1 MISSLPSP
9 DFHVEEGCDPV
20 HALRRATQSLHHMLD
35 QQLPLA
41 RPGAGVSDYLD
52 HVRVLRGWL
61 LALTPLLQPCG
72 WGLGYL
78 QALDADLTEAEQEQP
93 PAGPAL
99 PRHDPAFA
107 LGVAYVVEGAQLGG
121 QVLLRRLR
129 QAGVDHALRYLQG
142 RGEATGPH
150 WRAFLQLLR
159 ARLTRAEDI
168 ASACRGACWAFDDVL
183 GRFRQSGLLR

>member
-9 DFHVEEGCDPV
+9 DFHAEEGRDPV
-20 HALRRATQSLHHMLD
+20 HALRQATQSLHRLLD

-41 RPGAGVSDYLD
+41 RPDAGLPDYLD
-52 HVRVLRGWL
+52 HLRVLRGWL
-61 LALTPLLQPCG
+61 LALTPLLQPSG

-78 QALDADLTEAEQEQP
+78 QALNADLPEAGLQSV
-93 PAGPAL
+93 PAAPAL

-129 QAGVDHALRYLQG
+129 QAGVDHELRYLQG
-142 RGEATGPH
+142 RGEGTGAH
-150 WRAFLQLLR
+150 WRAFVQLLR

-168 ASACRGACWAFDDVL
+168 ASACRGACWAFEDVL
-183 GRFRQSGLLR
+183 ARYRQSGLLR